1 MIISE
6 WKGEAMNSKN
16 RSIFQF
22 IVYSLFGIFMFFV
35 PIQIGETN
43 TIPIDHIVAR
53 IQSIPN
59 LTLVTGSLLIIVG
72 SILPF
77 VTGSWKKNNITRILS
92 LIQITAIPFLAM
104 YLFKIGPQDLLKED
118 MIPFIF
124 EKIVTPVTTII
135 PIGAVFLAFI
145 VSYGLMEFIGVLMR
159 PIMVPL
165 FRTPGRSAVDAVA
178 SFVGSCSIALL
189 ITNRVYKEG
198 RYNQREAAIIATG
211 FSTVSATFMII
222 VAKTAGLM
230 DQWLLYF
237 TTTIIVTFVVTML
250 TTRIYPL
257 ATKSTTYYPE
267 ATPEI
272 EQDVKADR
280 LKVAWQEALAVS
292 AQAPN
297 LIDNI
302 VSNFKDG
309 LTMSVK
315 IAPSLMSVGILS
327 LILAQYTP
335 LFDWLGYIFY
345 PITWLVRLP
354 EAMLAAKAA
363 ALSIAE
369 MFLPTLLVVN
379 AAEPVRYVI
388 AIVSISEILFFS
400 ASIPCIM
407 ATEIPLNI
415 KDFLIIWFER
425 VVLSILIATPLVY
438 WLFI

>member
-1 MIISE
+1 
-6 WKGEAMNSKN
+6 MNPKK
-16 RSIFQF
+16 RAVFQF
-22 IVYSLFGIFMFFV
+22 VVYSLFGIFMFFV

-43 TIPIDHIVAR
+43 TIPIDHIVAG
-53 IQSIPN
+53 IQRIPN
-59 LTLVTGSLLIIVG
+59 LTLITGSVLIMIGTV
-72 SILPF
+72 LPF
-77 VTGSWKKNNITRILS
+77 LNGSWRKNRITQVLS
-92 LIQITAIPFLAM
+92 LIQITAIPFLIM
-104 YLFKIGPQDLLKED
+104 YLFQIGPQELLKED

-178 SFVGSCSIALL
+178 SFVGSYSIALL

-198 RYNQREAAIIATG
+198 RYNHREAAIIATG
-211 FSTVSATFMII
+211 FSTVSATFMVI

-230 DQWLLYF
+230 DQWILYF
-237 TTTIIVTFVVTML
+237 TSTIFVTFLVTII
-250 TTRIYPL
+250 TTRLYPL
-257 ATKSTTYYPE
+257 AHKGTDYYPG
-267 ATPEI
+267 AKPDI
-272 EQDVKADR
+272 EQDVHHHR
-280 LKVAWQEALAVS
+280 LKVAWQEALQVS
-292 AQAPN
+292 GQAPK
-297 LIDNI
+297 LVDNI

-327 LILAQYTP
+327 LILAHHTP
-335 LFDWLGYIFY
+335 IFDLLGYIFY
-345 PITWLVRLP
+345 PFTALVQLP
-354 EAMLAAKAA
+354 EPMLVAKAS

-369 MFLPTLLVVN
+369 MFLPTLLVAK
-379 AAEPVRYVI
+379 AAASVRYVI

-438 WLFI
+438 WLFV